1 MGVDKGKGLSENVSS
16 SGDFFFRA
24 GPSLTRDS
32 AMTPSSSHVP
42 FLSTRYPLR
51 MPLRYGCALFGCS
64 LPVPTSEKRYCCE
77 SHEIMA
83 TQMDAMSGACI
94 FFDGL
99 KTVDVSLCTALLHRT
114 RGGTGVGVPTSPEVS
129 SLFSHGSSALNSTC
143 SLSLAKHEYF
153 DIMVDTAEV
162 SVVRHSLT
170 ATASSKARV
179 KQGDWGLLRYSHMG
193 VYLFCL
199 TLNASRSTLTRTAAA
214 KEGSGLQV
222 MFDSFVSSLLNIG
235 KRKRKERIALMSGK
249 RWGSLKITEGS
260 KNSAESKSGV
270 EMFKEIRDYIVKLGS
285 EALTEDLEIEVRYK
299 IQALSADAVAWFD
312 QNEAADLDDWRAKAN
327 EFETALHELKRA

>member
-143 SLSLAKHEYF
+143 SLSLAKH
-153 DIMVDTAEV
+153 VGAGRS
-162 SVVRHSLT
+162 SVKTLPKRYTL
-170 ATASSKARV
+170 
-179 KQGDWGLLRYSHMG
+179 QWGDWGLLRYSHMG